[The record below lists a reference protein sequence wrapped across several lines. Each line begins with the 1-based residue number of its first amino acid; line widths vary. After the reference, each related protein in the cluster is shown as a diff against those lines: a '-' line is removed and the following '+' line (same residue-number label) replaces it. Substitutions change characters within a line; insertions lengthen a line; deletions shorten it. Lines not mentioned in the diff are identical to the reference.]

1 MTELCE
7 QVSSLSQRSLSDLT
21 FIAFDV
27 ETTGLSAIACKL
39 VELSGVKFKL
49 DSSAG
54 KDTSECAG
62 VQIDTFSALINPG
75 GPIPQ
80 EVSALHGIT
89 DAMVADAPSVDSVL
103 PQFYQWCGNPAD
115 TVLIA
120 HNASFDVEFLK
131 VNSQRLRI
139 DLPAHAVID
148 TLALAQCLVQ
158 GSLNYKLKTL
168 SEHFGFAGSLY
179 HRALDDS
186 MYVQKLFA
194 KLVEVGCLESFGQIE
209 ANNSTFSFT
218 QQQYYAP
225 VVLSPQ
231 AQDDFDL
238 IAAAI
243 EKQTE
248 LKLTYSSEF
257 TSTRVILP
265 LALIESRGSIYLTAA
280 CRKTNSERTFRL
292 DRVVEVTIHGARNH
306 GVNIHGA

>member
-7 QVSSLSQRSLSDLT
+7 RVSGLSQRSLSDLT

-49 DSSAG
+49 GFAA
-54 KDTSECAG
+54 KEDTS
-62 VQIDTFSALINPG
+62 VQIDTFSTLINPG
-75 GPIPQ
+75 GPIPP

-89 DAMVADAPSVDSVL
+89 DAMVADAPSVDRVL
-103 PQFYQWCGNPAD
+103 PQFFQWCGSPAD

-131 VNSQRLRI
+131 VNSQRLRLE
-139 DLPAHAVID
+139 LPAHAVID

-194 KLVEVGCLESFGQIE
+194 KLVEIGCLDNFGQLE
-209 ANNSTFSFT
+209 TNNSTLSFT
-218 QQQYYAP
+218 QLQRYNP
-225 VVLSPQ
+225 VSLSLQ
-231 AQDDFDL
+231 AKADFDL
-238 IAAAI
+238 IAEAI

-257 TSTRVILP
+257 KSTRVILP
-265 LALIESRGSIYLTAA
+265 LALIESRGSIYITAI

-292 DRVVEVTIHGARNH
+292 DRVLEVNVHGA
-306 GVNIHGA
+306 

>member
-7 QVSSLSQRSLSDLT
+7 QVSSLSQRALGDLT

-49 DSSAG
+49 CFTAEEI
-54 KDTSECAG
+54 TS

-75 GPIPQ
+75 GPIPP

-89 DAMVADAPSVDSVL
+89 DAMVADAPGVDSVL
-103 PQFYQWCGNPAD
+103 PHFFEWCGSPTD

-131 VNSQRLRI
+131 VNSQRLRL

-194 KLVEVGCLESFGQIE
+194 KLVEVGCLENFGQLE
-209 ANNSTFSFT
+209 SNNSTLSFT
-218 QQQYYAP
+218 QQQRYAP
-225 VVLSPQ
+225 LALSRQ
-231 AQDDFDL
+231 AQADFDL
-238 IAAAI
+238 IAEAI
-243 EKQTE
+243 ENKTE

-257 TSTRVILP
+257 KSTRVILP
-265 LALIESRGSIYLTAA
+265 LALVESRGSIYLTAS

-292 DRVVEVTIHGARNH
+292 DRVLEVKIHGARTH
-306 GVNIHGA
+306 GVNTHGS

>member
-49 DSSAG
+49 GSSAE
-54 KDTSECAG
+54 KETSEYAG

-75 GPIPQ
+75 GPIPP

-131 VNSQRLRI
+131 VNSLRLRLE
-139 DLPAHAVID
+139 LPAHAVID

-209 ANNSTFSFT
+209 ANNSTLSFT
-218 QQQYYAP
+218 QQQSYAP

-231 AQDDFDL
+231 AQADFEL

-243 EKQTE
+243 KEQTE

-257 TSTRVILP
+257 KSTRVILP

-292 DRVVEVTIHGARNH
+292 DRVVEVKIHGARNH

>member
-49 DSSAG
+49 GSSAE
-54 KDTSECAG
+54 KETSEYAG

-75 GPIPQ
+75 GPIPP

-131 VNSQRLRI
+131 VNSLRLRL

-209 ANNSTFSFT
+209 ANNSTLSFT
-218 QQQYYAP
+218 QQQSYAP

-231 AQDDFDL
+231 AQADYDL

-243 EKQTE
+243 DKQTE

-257 TSTRVILP
+257 KSTRVILP
-265 LALIESRGSIYLTAA
+265 LALVESRGSIYLTAA

-292 DRVVEVTIHGARNH
+292 DRVVEVKIHGARNH